1 MRAVEP
7 ARDSVVFWLS
17 TDPLVATR
25 SIPDMPESCA
35 VSALESFRRMDL
47 FCGAGAAFREEGV
60 S

>member
-7 ARDSVVFWLS
+7 ARDSVVWKL
-17 TDPLVATR
+17 PLVVTR

-35 VSALESFRRMDL
+35 VPALESFRRIAL
-47 FCGAGAAFREEGV
+47 FCGAGAAFREDA